1 MNEEAPLIS
10 VKGLSVHF
18 GLGRKLFGEQK
29 VVRAVE
35 NISLDIPKGSFFGLV
50 GESGSGKTTFGRAI
64 LQAAPITK
72 GSIAYNDGKVDYDVA
87 SLGKFDLKD
96 YRKRAQLIFQDPYAA
111 LSPRM
116 TVRDII
122 AEPLEVM
129 GLTASRK
136 ETDRRVREMA
146 AKCRLNL
153 EHLRRFPHA
162 FSGGQRQRISIARA
176 LVCQPKFLVADE
188 SVAALDVSIQAD
200 ILNLLKSL
208 TEELGITFLFISH
221 DLSVVAH
228 ICDHVAVMYLGRLV
242 ETAPTRELF
251 AAPRHPYTKALL
263 SAIPSLDPD
272 QRGQAQK
279 LEGEIPSPTNP
290 PPGCKFQTRCPHAID
305 ICRVEEPMLSQLGF
319 EHDVACH
326 RWEELFED
334 QAPAIVSAQVP
345 EARPV
350 PEPVPVPK
358 PEPEPAPAAEEE
370 PMAPEVLANE
380 LARLRRKNRIAIT
393 VSIIALLALPFACA
407 L

>member
-1 MNEEAPLIS
+1 MSDTLIS
-10 VKGLSVHF
+10 TNDLSVHYPLR
-18 GLGRKLFGEQK
+18 GKLFGPK
-29 VVRAVE
+29 LVVRAIESV
-35 NISLDIPKGSFFGLV
+35 SVDIQKGSFFGLV
-50 GESGSGKTTFGRAI
+50 GESGSGKTTFGRA
-64 LQAAPITK
+64 LLRAAPITRGKATYSDGEVTYDLPSLK
-72 GSIAYNDGKVDYDVA
+72 GDE
-87 SLGKFDLKD
+87 LKD

-129 GLTASRK
+129 KLTSSRE
-136 ETDRRVREMA
+136 ETDERVRTIA
-146 AKCRLNL
+146 AKCRINL

-176 LVCQPKFLVADE
+176 LVSEPQFIVADE

-200 ILNLLKSL
+200 VLNLLKSIQMDMGL
-208 TEELGITFLFISH
+208 TFLFISH

-228 ICDHVAVMYLGRLV
+228 TCDHVAVMYLGRLV

-272 QRGQAQK
+272 DQGNAQK

-305 ICRVEEPMLSQLGF
+305 ICRKEEPNLAKSGL

-326 RWEELFED
+326 RW
-334 QAPAIVSAQVP
+334 Q
-345 EARPV
+345 
-350 PEPVPVPK
+350 
-358 PEPEPAPAAEEE
+358 
-370 PMAPEVLANE
+370 E
-380 LARLRRKNRIAIT
+380 LAD
-393 VSIIALLALPFACA
+393 
-407 L
+407 

>member
-1 MNEEAPLIS
+1 MSERSIIS
-10 VKGLSVHF
+10 ADSLSVHF
-18 GLGRKLFGEQK
+18 PIGGGVLKRSQML
-29 VVRAVE
+29 RAVD
-35 NISLDIPKGSFFGLV
+35 NVTLAIPQGSFFGLV
-50 GESGSGKTTFGRAI
+50 GESGSGKTTLGRAMLRATPI
-64 LQAAPITK
+64 SGGNLQ
-72 GSIAYNDGKVDYDVA
+72 YDDGEVSYSLVD
-87 SLGKFDLKD
+87 LPKNELIE

-129 GLTASRK
+129 RVTRTRD
-136 ETDRRVREMA
+136 ETDEWVRAIA

-176 LVCQPKFLVADE
+176 LVSNPRFVVADE

-200 ILNLLKSL
+200 ILNLLKALQDELNL
-208 TEELGITFLFISH
+208 TYLFISH

-242 ETAPTRELF
+242 ETAPTRQLF

-272 QRGQAQK
+272 DRGNAQK
-279 LEGEIPSPTNP
+279 LTGEIPSPTNP
-290 PPGCKFQTRCPHAID
+290 PPGCKFHTRCPHAID
-305 ICRVEEPMLSQLGF
+305 VCRQQEPALDHLGA

-326 RWEELFED
+326 RW
-334 QAPAIVSAQVP
+334 Q
-345 EARPV
+345 
-350 PEPVPVPK
+350 
-358 PEPEPAPAAEEE
+358 
-370 PMAPEVLANE
+370 E
-380 LARLRRKNRIAIT
+380 LAL
-393 VSIIALLALPFACA
+393 VD
-407 L
+407 